1 MQRRV
6 SCILALSLRRG
17 QVKSLQAARQKTAR
31 SLLQQDMGHR
41 WFPEPSGGGTDQ
53 WIASNFKAEVNLT
66 TNQACHFEQRILFNL
81 RLSLWQT
88 KKKRKKS
95 VKKVME
101 AFECHGQMVRFTM
114 NTLWQILKV
123 KEWSVCT
130 VSLPPWTVS
139 HNIVLKTKCNIRKV
153 DKFCDKAHDLLQS
166 TFKAIMRLFK
176 WGIKTQLV
184 SLSSILIII
193 SVNGLWDVG
202 EVQKYMEE

>member
-88 KKKRKKS
+88 KKKRKSQWKRSWRHLS
-95 VKKVME
+95 VMD
-101 AFECHGQMVRFTM
+101 R
-114 NTLWQILKV
+114 
-123 KEWSVCT
+123 WSD
-130 VSLPPWTVS
+130 SPWTLYDRYWRSRNGQFVQCHYHLGLFHIILCWKQNVTS
-139 HNIVLKTKCNIRKV
+139 EKLTSFVTKHTICY
-153 DKFCDKAHDLLQS
+153 KA
-166 TFKAIMRLFK
+166 
-176 WGIKTQLV
+176 
-184 SLSSILIII
+184 LSK
-193 SVNGLWDVG
+193 
-202 EVQKYMEE
+202 Q